1 MSIVIFRTYLT
12 TQFISRVVWPLSLN
26 LIFLGSCSLI
36 SIQGVCF
43 WLLFSLQN
51 RESIYLSTLR
61 GFFWEQVFFLRFF
74 FFTHQCYVLFSD
86 LFLRLSSGIA
96 SFHFSLLI
104 VLFAFCFSLW
114 FCFLPNLNVI
124 LFFIWGH

>member
-1 MSIVIFRTYLT
+1 MSTVIFRTYLI
-12 TQFISRVVWPLSLN
+12 TQFISKIVWSLSLN

-61 GFFWEQVFFLRFF
+61 GFFWEQVFFFAFF
-74 FFTHQCYVLFSD
+74 FLLINAVLFSD
-86 LFLRLSSGIA
+86 LFLRVSSGIA
-96 SFHFSLLI
+96 SFCFSLLI

-124 LFFIWGH
+124 LFFFWGH